1 MRAFL
6 FLCAITFAVRA
17 VAADATRIES
27 LTLERAI
34 ELAEQH
40 HPDLA
45 EARATADAAQVRR
58 AQAGRLPNPE
68 AVARIESAPIS
79 GRTGDSAEYVAGV
92 SQSIPVGG
100 RLSASREVAKRELD
114 AAEART
120 ELRRREVRSRV
131 HGAFA
136 TALYF
141 DAALAAFSNNL
152 AGAQVLTRMTKSR
165 VMAGDALR
173 EDVARSEMDE
183 FQARVEMKAADAAR
197 SLAMADLVTAI
208 GNNAVTISAL
218 SGSLT
223 NALAL
228 PAIERA
234 AGELQKAPSVVA
246 AEADASAQRARVQLA
261 KAERIPDINFDLF
274 YRRLQETR
282 SDAFDAGIRVPLPLF
297 TRSRVREAGAEATAA
312 EARATSARLSA
323 QQQFNR
329 AVSDL
334 SRALESARVINAE
347 ILPRA
352 QLVLSKAEERYKLGD
367 ASLADVLQKRRDWNA
382 VQTRYL
388 ESLRDVHDA
397 WRVLVLY
404 REGKLLKR

>member
-1 MRAFL
+1 MKAL
-6 FLCAITFAVRA
+6 LLLCGITFAIHVI
-17 VAADATRIES
+17 AADATHIEG
-27 LTLERAI
+27 LTLERAL

-45 EARATADAAQVRR
+45 EARAIANAAQARR
-58 AQAGRLPNPE
+58 TQAGRLPNPE
-68 AVARIESAPIS
+68 AVARIESAPIT

-92 SQSIPVGG
+92 SQSVPVGG
-100 RLSASREVAKRELD
+100 RLSAAREVAQREFD
-114 AAEART
+114 AAETRI

-141 DAALAAFSNNL
+141 DAALTAFSNNL
-152 AGAQVLTRMTKSR
+152 AGTQSLTKMTKLR
-165 VMAGDALR
+165 VEAGDALR

-183 FQARVEMKAADAAR
+183 FQARLEMKAAAAAR
-197 SLAMADLVTAI
+197 RLAMADLVAAI
-208 GNNAVTISAL
+208 GDNAANISAL

-228 PAIERA
+228 PEIERA
-234 AGELQKAPSVVA
+234 TGELLKVPSVVA
-246 AEADASAQRARVQLA
+246 AEADASAHRARLQLA
-261 KAERIPDINFDLF
+261 RAERIPDINFDLF

-282 SDAFDAGIRVPLPLF
+282 RDAFDAGIRVPLPLF
-297 TRSRVREAGAEATAA
+297 TRSRVREASAESDAA
-312 EARATSARLSA
+312 EARATSARLNA

-334 SRALESARVINAE
+334 SRALESARAINAE

-367 ASLADVLQKRRDWNA
+367 ASLADVLQKRRDWSLM
-382 VQTRYL
+382 QTRNL
-388 ESLRDVHDA
+388 QSLRDVHDA
-397 WRVLVLY
+397 WRVVASFL
-404 REGKLLKR
+404 